1 MRWEMG
7 RRSENVEDRRGMRVS
22 RGVVGG
28 GLGGVV
34 LVLVA
39 LFFGVDPTVLL
50 NQGSPVPAGPP
61 ARTAPASSTPAE
73 DRLADFV
80 RVVLAETEDTWRE
93 IFRQAGKTYEEPRLV
108 LFSGSVSSACGFAQA
123 AMGPFYCPA
132 DRKVY
137 LDLSF
142 FRELQDRFGAPGDF
156 AQAYV
161 IAHEIGHHVQNLLGV
176 SQKVHSLQSRAG
188 RAEGNRLSVQMELQA
203 DCLSGIWAFHADR
216 TRQILD
222 AGDVEEALKAAS
234 SIGDDRLQM
243 QARGYVVPDAFTHGT
258 SAQRVQWFRRGI
270 ETGSLKNCNTF
281 ATARP

>member
-1 MRWEMG
+1 M
-7 RRSENVEDRRGMRVS
+7 
-22 RGVVGG
+22 VGG

-50 NQGSPVPAGPP
+50 NQGSPLPSGPP
-61 ARTAPASSTPAE
+61 ARTAPGSSPSAD

-93 IFRQAGKTYEEPRLV
+93 TFRQAGRTYEEPRLV

-142 FRELQDRFGAPGDF
+142 FHELRDRFGAPGDF

-161 IAHEIGHHVQNLLGV
+161 IGHEIGHHVQNLLGV
-176 SQKVHSLQSRAG
+176 SDKVHSLQSRAS
-188 RAEGNRLSVQMELQA
+188 RAEGNRLSVQTELQA

-216 TRQILD
+216 TRHILE